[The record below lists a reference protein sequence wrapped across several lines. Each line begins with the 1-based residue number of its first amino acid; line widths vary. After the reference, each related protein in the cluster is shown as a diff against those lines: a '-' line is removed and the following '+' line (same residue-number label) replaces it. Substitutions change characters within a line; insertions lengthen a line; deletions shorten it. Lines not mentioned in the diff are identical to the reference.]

1 MMLRH
6 AFDPLFEP
14 RTLLVVGDRAI
25 PIAAMPPEILRGCLT
40 RVTCQFGQPIA
51 VPEVLEG
58 VTPGGRVDLALVCIA
73 PQRLAETLEQL
84 VGARPRALILLPHDV
99 VDPNPVFTR
108 ELCREWA
115 SLHDCVLLGPNAGLQ
130 RPHAGL
136 NLSQYPSIARSGRLA
151 LVAQSRGIA
160 SALMDWAEDVQL
172 GFSTVVAI
180 GEEAVTRLPQILE
193 YLATD
198 PRSDSIVLYLEDID
212 VGRAFMSALRAAAS
226 VKPVIV
232 LKVGRAQDSVLAD
245 ATFDAVLRRA
255 GAVRVRYFLQLFSA
269 LKVLGYA
276 RRPKGRR
283 LAIMSNA
290 SGPAQMALD
299 MVATGVPF
307 LKAELSAV
315 TRKVLGKLLEPGA
328 PLGNPVMTHQPMTA
342 GLMRVMLDALLEDIA
357 VDGVLV
363 LLTPDACADLGA
375 VTSELVQIAPRAR
388 KPVITCFMGD
398 AGMRPLRRQLDE
410 AGTPAFRTP
419 ESAAHAFGVLASYH
433 YNQQLLQ
440 QVQPPEPEGRAPD
453 LVAARKLISHVRG
466 QGRYALNDSEA
477 QALFALFDI
486 PIKFD
491 SDAQAHDALH
501 LVPMALVVDCDKRFG
516 PVIRFAAGGPAASL
530 LGPDEA
536 MDLPPLNR
544 YLARQLVKRSPL
556 WNRTLSAHI
565 TPDVHEALLVSLER
579 ISTLLCELPDVE
591 SLLVDPLYANRH
603 GLYAMGASIGLHL
616 QAKSENP
623 QSTGYLHMA
632 IHPYPYRWVQ
642 HLKFADA
649 RAWTLRPIR
658 PEDAQ
663 SLQEF
668 IRGLSD
674 RSRYMRFVSM
684 MRELTPRMVAR
695 YTQIDYHLELALV
708 ATTLIPN
715 PANRG
720 LPTDA
725 VIGLAHYLRHP
736 DARGA
741 EYALVIGDDWQR
753 QGLGAKLMRKLIDAA
768 TEQGLEYIDG
778 LVLAENKPMLTLMH
792 SLGFNNDPD
801 PEDSS
806 LRRVWLKLDQPFSK
820 N

>member
-1 MMLRH
+1 MLRH

-14 RTLLVVGDRAI
+14 RTLLVVGDRPI
-25 PIAAMPPEILRGCLT
+25 PIAHTQPEGLRGHFT
-40 RVTCQFGQPIA
+40 RVECQYGQPII

-58 VTPGGRVDLALVCIA
+58 VAPGARLDLALVCMA
-73 PQRLAETLEQL
+73 PQRLSETLMQL
-84 VGARPRALILLPHDV
+84 VRARPRAMILLPHDV
-99 VDPNPVFTR
+99 VDPYPERTR

-115 SLHDCVLLGPNAGLQ
+115 LLHDCALLGPNAGLQ

-136 NLSQYPSIARSGRLA
+136 NLSQYPNIARSGRLA

-160 SALMDWAEDVQL
+160 SALMDWAEDVHL
-172 GFSTVVAI
+172 GFSTAVAI

-198 PRSDSIVLYLEDID
+198 PRTDSIVLYLEEID

-226 VKPVIV
+226 VKPVVV
-232 LKVGRAQDSVLAD
+232 LKVGRAQDSALAD

-299 MVATGVPF
+299 MIATGVPF
-307 LKAELSAV
+307 LKAELSAP

-328 PLGNPVMTHQPMTA
+328 SPTNPVVTRQPMSA
-342 GLMRVMLDALLEDIA
+342 GLTRVMLDSLLEDTA

-363 LLTPDACADLGA
+363 LLTPDARADLGA
-375 VTSELVQIAPRAR
+375 VTTELALIAPHAR

-398 AGMRPLRRQLDE
+398 AGMRPLRRRLDE

-440 QVQPPEPEGRAPD
+440 QMQPPEPEGRLPD
-453 LVAARKLISHVRG
+453 LSAARKLISDVRAE
-466 QGRYALNDSEA
+466 GRYKLSDQEA
-477 QALFALFDI
+477 QTLFGIFDI
-486 PIKFD
+486 PIKL
-491 SDAQAHDALH
+491 SPEAESHDALH
-501 LVPMALVVDCDKRFG
+501 LVPMAITVECDRRFG
-516 PVIRFAAGGPAASL
+516 PVIRFSAGGPAASL

-544 YLARQLVKRSPL
+544 YLARQLVKRSQL
-556 WNRTLSAHI
+556 WQRSLASHV
-565 TPDVHEALLVSLER
+565 TPDVHESLLVALEKV
-579 ISTLLCELPDVE
+579 STLISELPDVE
-591 SLLVDPLYANRH
+591 ELRVDPLYANLH
-603 GLYAMGASIGLHL
+603 GLYAIRVSIGLHL
-616 QAKSENP
+616 QARQQNP
-623 QSTGYLHMA
+623 QSSGYPHMA

-642 HLKFADA
+642 HLQFSDA
-649 RAWTLRPIR
+649 REWTLRPIR

-663 SLQEF
+663 ALQEF

-695 YTQIDYHLELALV
+695 YTQIDYHRELALV
-708 ATTLIPN
+708 ATTSVPN

-725 VIGLAHYLRHP
+725 VIGLAHYLRHA
-736 DARGA
+736 DGRGA

-768 TEQGLEYIDG
+768 AEQGLEYIDG
-778 LVLAENKPMLTLMH
+778 LVLSENKPMLALMT
-792 SLGFNNDPD
+792 SLGFTNDPD
-801 PEDSS
+801 PEDPS
-806 LRRVWLKLDQPFSK
+806 LRRVWLKLQVTRPV

>member
-1 MMLRH
+1 MLRH
-6 AFDPLFEP
+6 VFDPLFEP
-14 RTLLVVGDRAI
+14 QTLLVVGDRPI
-25 PIAAMPPEILRGCLT
+25 PIAQAQPEGLRGHFT
-40 RVTCQFGQPIA
+40 RVECQYGEPIVVPGQ
-51 VPEVLEG
+51 LEG
-58 VTPGGRVDLALVCIA
+58 VALGARVDLALVCMA
-73 PQRLAETLEQL
+73 PQRLAETLMQL
-84 VGARPRALILLPHDV
+84 VRCRPRAMILLPHDV
-99 VDPNPVFTR
+99 VDPYPERTR

-115 SLHDCVLLGPNAGLQ
+115 QLHDCALLGPNAGVQ
-130 RPHAGL
+130 RPHAAL
-136 NLSQYPSIARSGRLA
+136 NLSQYPRIARNGRLA

-172 GFSTVVAI
+172 GFSTAVAL

-198 PRSDSIVLYLEDID
+198 ARTDSIVLYLEEINI
-212 VGRAFMSALRAAAS
+212 GRAFMSALRAAAS

-232 LKVGRAQDSVLAD
+232 LKVGRAQDSALAD

-307 LKAELSAV
+307 LKAELSPA

-328 PLGNPVMTHQPMTA
+328 SPTNPVVTKQPMSA
-342 GLMRVMLDALLEDIA
+342 GLTRVMLDSLLEDIA

-363 LLTPDACADLGA
+363 LLTPDARADLNA
-375 VTSELVQIAPRAR
+375 VATELAQIAPRAR

-398 AGMRPLRRQLDE
+398 AGMRPLRRRLDE

-440 QVQPPEPEGRAPD
+440 QMQPPEPEGRQPD
-453 LVAARKLISHVRG
+453 LSAARKLISLVRAA
-466 QGRYALNDSEA
+466 GRFKLTDAETQN
-477 QALFALFDI
+477 LFALFDI
-486 PIKFD
+486 PISLDPEAALHD
-491 SDAQAHDALH
+491 SLH
-501 LVPMALVVDCDKRFG
+501 LVPMAVSVACDRRFG
-516 PVIRFAAGGPAASL
+516 PVIRFSAGGPAATL

-544 YLARQLVKRSPL
+544 FLSRQLVKRSVL
-556 WNRTLSAHI
+556 WQRTLASHV
-565 TPDVHEALLVSLER
+565 TPDVHEALLVSLEK
-579 ISTLLCELPDVE
+579 ISILISELPDIDE
-591 SLLVDPLYANRH
+591 LRVDPMYANH
-603 GLYAMGASIGLHL
+603 LGLYATQISIGLHL
-616 QAKSENP
+616 HARPENP
-623 QSTGYLHMA
+623 QASGYPHMA

-642 HLKFADA
+642 HLKFPDE

-663 SLQEF
+663 ALQEF

-695 YTQIDYHLELALV
+695 YTQIDYHRELALV
-708 ATTLIPN
+708 ATTSVPN
-715 PANRG
+715 AANRG

-725 VIGLAHYLRHP
+725 VIGLAHYLRNA
-736 DARGA
+736 DGRGA
-741 EYALVIGDDWQR
+741 EYALVIGDDWHR
-753 QGLGAKLMRKLIDAA
+753 QGLGGQLMRKLIDAA

-778 LVLAENKPMLTLMH
+778 LVLAENKPMLALMT
-792 SLGFNNDPD
+792 SLGFTNDPD
-801 PEDSS
+801 PEDPS
-806 LRRVWLKLDQPFSK
+806 LRRVWLKLASPALE

>member
-1 MMLRH
+1 MLRH

-14 RTLLVVGDRAI
+14 RTLLVVGDRPI
-25 PIAAMPPEILRGCLT
+25 PIAHTQPEGLRGHFT
-40 RVTCQFGQPIA
+40 RVECQYGQPII

-58 VTPGGRVDLALVCIA
+58 VAPGARLDLALVCMA
-73 PQRLAETLEQL
+73 PQRLSETLMQL
-84 VGARPRALILLPHDV
+84 VRARPRAMILLPHDV
-99 VDPNPVFTR
+99 VDPYPERTR

-115 SLHDCVLLGPNAGLQ
+115 LLHDCALLGPNAGVQ

-136 NLSQYPSIARSGRLA
+136 NLSQYPNIARSGRLA

-160 SALMDWAEDVQL
+160 SALMDWAEDVHL
-172 GFSTVVAI
+172 GFSTAVAI

-198 PRSDSIVLYLEDID
+198 PRTDSIVLYLEEID

-226 VKPVIV
+226 VKPVVV
-232 LKVGRAQDSVLAD
+232 LKVGRAQDSALAD

-299 MVATGVPF
+299 MIATGVPF
-307 LKAELSAV
+307 LKAELSAP

-328 PLGNPVMTHQPMTA
+328 SPTNPVVTRQPMSA
-342 GLMRVMLDALLEDIA
+342 GLTRVMLDSLLEDTA

-363 LLTPDACADLGA
+363 LLTPDARADLGA
-375 VTSELVQIAPRAR
+375 VTTELALIAPHAR

-398 AGMRPLRRQLDE
+398 AGMRPLRRRLDE

-440 QVQPPEPEGRAPD
+440 QMQPPEPEGRLPD
-453 LVAARKLISHVRG
+453 LSAARKLISDVRAE
-466 QGRYALNDSEA
+466 GRYKLSDQEA
-477 QALFALFDI
+477 QTLFGIFDI
-486 PIKFD
+486 PIKL
-491 SDAQAHDALH
+491 SPEAESHDALH
-501 LVPMALVVDCDKRFG
+501 LVPMAITVECDRRFG
-516 PVIRFAAGGPAASL
+516 PVIRFSAGGPAASL

-544 YLARQLVKRSPL
+544 YLARQLVKRSQL
-556 WNRTLSAHI
+556 WQRSLASHV
-565 TPDVHEALLVSLER
+565 TPDVHESLLVALEKV
-579 ISTLLCELPDVE
+579 STLISELPDVE
-591 SLLVDPLYANRH
+591 ELRVDPLYANLH
-603 GLYAMGASIGLHL
+603 GLYAIRVSIGLHL
-616 QAKSENP
+616 QARQQNP
-623 QSTGYLHMA
+623 QSSGYPHMA

-642 HLKFADA
+642 HLQFSDA
-649 RAWTLRPIR
+649 REWTLRPIR

-663 SLQEF
+663 ALQEF

-695 YTQIDYHLELALV
+695 YTQIDYHRELALV
-708 ATTLIPN
+708 ATTSVPN

-725 VIGLAHYLRHP
+725 VIGLAHYLRHA
-736 DARGA
+736 DGRGA

-753 QGLGAKLMRKLIDAA
+753 QGLGKKLMRKLIDAA

-778 LVLAENKPMLTLMH
+778 LVLSENKPMLALMT
-792 SLGFNNDPD
+792 SLGFTNDPD
-801 PEDSS
+801 PEDPS
-806 LRRVWLKLDQPFSK
+806 LRRVWLKLQVTRPV

>member
-1 MMLRH
+1 MLRH

-14 RTLLVVGDRAI
+14 RTLLVVGDRPI
-25 PIAAMPPEILRGCLT
+25 PIAHTQPEGLRGHFT
-40 RVTCQFGQPIA
+40 RVECQYGQPII

-58 VTPGGRVDLALVCIA
+58 VAPGARLDLALVCMA
-73 PQRLAETLEQL
+73 PQRLSETLMQL
-84 VGARPRALILLPHDV
+84 VRARPRAMILLPHDV
-99 VDPNPVFTR
+99 VDPYPERTR

-115 SLHDCVLLGPNAGLQ
+115 LLHDCALLGPNAGVQ

-136 NLSQYPSIARSGRLA
+136 NLSQYPNIARSGRLA

-160 SALMDWAEDVQL
+160 SALMDWAEDVHL
-172 GFSTVVAI
+172 GFSTAVAI

-198 PRSDSIVLYLEDID
+198 PRTDSIVLYLEEID

-226 VKPVIV
+226 VKPVVV
-232 LKVGRAQDSVLAD
+232 LKVGRAQDSALAD

-299 MVATGVPF
+299 MIATGVPF
-307 LKAELSAV
+307 LKAELSAP

-328 PLGNPVMTHQPMTA
+328 SPTNPVITRQPMSA
-342 GLMRVMLDALLEDIA
+342 GLTRVMLDSLLEDTA

-363 LLTPDACADLGA
+363 LLTPDARADLGA
-375 VTSELVQIAPRAR
+375 VTTELALIAPHAR

-398 AGMRPLRRQLDE
+398 AGMRPLRRRLDE

-440 QVQPPEPEGRAPD
+440 QMQPPEPEGRLPD
-453 LVAARKLISHVRG
+453 LSAARKLISDVRAE
-466 QGRYALNDSEA
+466 GRYKLSDQEA
-477 QALFALFDI
+477 QTLFGIFDI
-486 PIKFD
+486 PIKL
-491 SDAQAHDALH
+491 SPEAESHDALH
-501 LVPMALVVDCDKRFG
+501 LVPMAITVECDRRFG
-516 PVIRFAAGGPAASL
+516 PVIRFSAGGPAASL

-544 YLARQLVKRSPL
+544 YLARQLVKRSQL
-556 WNRTLSAHI
+556 WQRSLASHV
-565 TPDVHEALLVSLER
+565 TPDVHESLLVALEKV
-579 ISTLLCELPDVE
+579 STLISELPDVE
-591 SLLVDPLYANRH
+591 ELRVDPLYANLH
-603 GLYAMGASIGLHL
+603 GLYAIRVSIGLHL
-616 QAKSENP
+616 QARQQNP
-623 QSTGYLHMA
+623 QSSGYPHMA

-642 HLKFADA
+642 HLQFSDA
-649 RAWTLRPIR
+649 REWTLRPIR

-663 SLQEF
+663 ALQEF

-695 YTQIDYHLELALV
+695 YTQIDYHRELALV
-708 ATTLIPN
+708 ATTSVPN

-725 VIGLAHYLRHP
+725 VIGLAHYLRHA
-736 DARGA
+736 DGRGA

-768 TEQGLEYIDG
+768 AEQGLEYIDG
-778 LVLAENKPMLTLMH
+778 LVLSENKPMLALMT
-792 SLGFNNDPD
+792 SLGFTNDPD
-801 PEDSS
+801 PEDPS
-806 LRRVWLKLDQPFSK
+806 LRRVWLKLQVTRPV

>member
-1 MMLRH
+1 MLRH

-14 RTLLVVGDRAI
+14 RTLLVVGDRPI
-25 PIAAMPPEILRGCLT
+25 PIAATPPETLRGRLT
-40 RVTCQFGQPIA
+40 LVSCQYGQPIV
-51 VPEVLEG
+51 VPEVLAG
-58 VTPGGRVDLALVCIA
+58 VAPGARIDLVLVCIA
-73 PQRLAETLEQL
+73 PQRLAETLTQL
-84 VGARPRALILLPHDV
+84 VRARPRALILLPHDV
-99 VDPNPVFTR
+99 VDPNPAFTR
-108 ELCREWA
+108 ALCREWA
-115 SLHDCVLLGPNAGLQ
+115 LLHDCVLLGPNAGLQ

-136 NLSQYPSIARSGRLA
+136 NLSQYPNIARKGRLA
-151 LVAQSRGIA
+151 FVAQSRGIA
-160 SALMDWAEDVQL
+160 SALMDWAEDQQL
-172 GFSTVVAI
+172 GFSTVMAI
-180 GEEAVTRLPQILE
+180 GEEAVTRLPQILD

-198 PRSDSIVLYLEDID
+198 PRSDSIVLYLEEID

-232 LKVGRAQDSVLAD
+232 LKVGRAQDSALAD
-245 ATFDAVLRRA
+245 ARFDAVLRRA

-283 LAIMSNA
+283 LAILSNA
-290 SGPAQMALD
+290 RGPAQMALD
-299 MVATGVPF
+299 MVTTGVPF

-315 TRKVLGKLLEPGA
+315 TRKVLSQLLEPGA
-328 PLGNPVMTHQPMTA
+328 SSGNPVMTQQPMTA
-342 GLMRVMLDALLEDIA
+342 ALMRVMLGALLEDIA

-363 LLTPDACADLGA
+363 LLTPDARADLVA
-375 VTSELVQIAPRAR
+375 VASELAQIAPRAR
-388 KPVITCFMGD
+388 KPVMTCLMGD
-398 AGMRPLRRQLDE
+398 AGMRPLRRQLDK

-419 ESAAHAFGVLASYH
+419 ESAAHAFGVLATYH

-440 QVQPPEPEGRAPD
+440 QMQPPEPEGRLPD
-453 LVAARKLISHVRG
+453 LVAARKLISLVRA
-466 QGRYALNDSEA
+466 QGRLKLNESES
-477 QALFALFDI
+477 QDLFALFDI

-491 SDAQAHDALH
+491 SDAQVHDALH
-501 LVPMALVVDCDKRFG
+501 LVPMALVVECDRRFG

-556 WNRTLSAHI
+556 WNRSLSAHI
-565 TPDVHEALLVSLER
+565 TPDVHEALLGSLEK
-579 ISTLLCELPDVE
+579 ISALICELPDIE
-591 SLLVDPLYANRH
+591 TLLVDPMYANQH
-603 GLYAMGASIGLHL
+603 GLYALGASIGLHPE
-616 QAKSENP
+616 AKTENP
-623 QSTGYLHMA
+623 QSSGYLHMA

-649 RAWTLRPIR
+649 RGWTLRPIR
-658 PEDAQ
+658 PEDALA
-663 SLQEF
+663 LQEF

-684 MRELTPRMVAR
+684 MRELTPHMIAR

-708 ATTLIPN
+708 ATTLVPN
-715 PANRG
+715 AANRG

-736 DARGA
+736 DGRGA

-753 QGLGAKLMRKLIDAA
+753 QGLGVMLMRKLIDAA

-778 LVLAENKPMLTLMH
+778 LVLAENKPMLTLMR

-801 PEDSS
+801 PEDAS
-806 LRRVWLKLDQPFSK
+806 LRRVWLTLGNPSSV

>member
-1 MMLRH
+1 MLRH

-14 RTLLVVGDRAI
+14 RTLLVLGDRPI
-25 PIAAMPPEILRGCLT
+25 PIAREQPETLLGHMT
-40 RVTCQFGQPIA
+40 RVECQYGQPIV
-51 VPEVLEG
+51 VPEQLAG
-58 VTPGGRVDLALVCIA
+58 VEPGARIDLVLVCIA
-73 PQRLAETLEQL
+73 PQRLAETLMQL
-84 VGARPRALILLPHDV
+84 VRARPRALILLPHDV
-99 VDPNPVFTR
+99 VDPSPERTR

-115 SLHDCVLLGPNAGLQ
+115 LLHDCALLGPNAGLQ

-136 NLSQYPSIARSGRLA
+136 NLSQYPKIARNGRLA

-172 GFSTVVAI
+172 GFSTAVAI
-180 GEEAVTRLPQILE
+180 GDEAVTRLPQILE

-198 PRSDSIVLYLEDID
+198 PRTDSIVLYLEEIE

-232 LKVGRAQDSVLAD
+232 LKVGRAQDSALAD
-245 ATFDAVLRRA
+245 ASFDAVLRRA

-315 TRKVLGKLLEPGA
+315 TRKVLGKLLEPGSS
-328 PLGNPVMTHQPMTA
+328 PSNPVITRQPMSA
-342 GLMRVMLDALLEDIA
+342 GLTRIMLDSLLEDTA

-363 LLTPDACADLGA
+363 LLTPDARADLNA
-375 VTSELVQIAPRAR
+375 VTTELAQIAPRAR

-398 AGMRPLRRQLDE
+398 AGMRPLRRRLDE

-440 QVQPPEPEGRAPD
+440 QMQPPEPEGRLPD
-453 LVAARKLISHVRG
+453 LQAARKLIAIVRAE
-466 QGRYALNDSEA
+466 GRFKLNDTES

-491 SDAQAHDALH
+491 VDAQAHDALH
-501 LVPMALVVDCDKRFG
+501 LVPMALGVECDRRFG
-516 PVIRFAAGGPAASL
+516 PVIRFSAGGPAASL

-544 YLARQLVKRSPL
+544 YLARQLVKRSQL
-556 WNRTLSAHI
+556 WQRTLASHI
-565 TPDVHEALLVSLER
+565 TPDVHEALLVSLEK
-579 ISTLLCELPDVE
+579 ISTLVSELPDVE
-591 SLLVDPLYANRH
+591 GLHVDPLYANHH
-603 GLYAMGASIGLHL
+603 GLYAMGVSIGLHL
-616 QAKSENP
+616 QARSENP
-623 QSTGYLHMA
+623 QSRGYPHMA

-658 PEDAQ
+658 PEDALA
-663 SLQEF
+663 LQEF

-695 YTQIDYHLELALV
+695 YTQIDYHRELALV
-708 ATTLIPN
+708 ATTRVPN

-725 VIGLAHYLRHP
+725 VIGLAHYLRNP
-736 DARGA
+736 DGRGA

-753 QGLGAKLMRKLIDAA
+753 QGLGGKLMRKLIDAA

-778 LVLAENKPMLTLMH
+778 LVLSENKPMLTLMT
-792 SLGFNNDPD
+792 SLGFTNDPD
-801 PEDSS
+801 TEDPS
-806 LRRVWLKLDQPFSK
+806 LRRVWLRLDNRSLA

>member
-1 MMLRH
+1 MLRH
-6 AFDPLFEP
+6 VFDPLFEP
-14 RTLLVVGDRAI
+14 RTVLVVADRPI
-25 PIAAMPPEILRGCLT
+25 PIARAQPESLRGHLT
-40 RVTCQFGQPIA
+40 LVECQYGQPIV
-51 VPEVLEG
+51 VPERLAG
-58 VTPGGRVDLALVCIA
+58 VEPGARIDLALVCMA
-73 PQRLAETLEQL
+73 AQRLAETLRQL
-84 VGARPRALILLPHDV
+84 VAARPRALILLPHDE
-99 VDPNPVFTR
+99 VDPSPEQTR

-115 SLHDCVLLGPNAGLQ
+115 QLHDCALLGPNAGLQ

-136 NLSQYPSIARSGRLA
+136 NLSQYPNIAREGRLA

-172 GFSTVVAI
+172 GFSTAVAI

-198 PRSDSIVLYLEDID
+198 PHTDSIVLYLEEIE
-212 VGRAFMSALRAAAS
+212 VGREFMSALRAAAS

-232 LKVGRAQDSVLAD
+232 LKVGRAQDSALAD

-307 LKAELSAV
+307 LKAELSPS
-315 TRKVLGKLLEPGA
+315 TRQVLGKLLEPGA
-328 PLGNPVMTHQPMTA
+328 SPSNPVITRQPMTA
-342 GLMRVMLDALLEDIA
+342 GLARIMLDSLLEDSA

-363 LLTPDACADLGA
+363 LLTPDARADLSA
-375 VTSELVQIAPRAR
+375 VTTELAQIAPHAR

-398 AGMRPLRRQLDE
+398 AGMRPLRRRLDE

-440 QVQPPEPEGRAPD
+440 QMQPPEPEGRLPD
-453 LVAARKLISHVRG
+453 LVAARTLIARVRAD
-466 QGRYALNDSEA
+466 GRFKLNDIES

-491 SDAQAHDALH
+491 ADAQAHDALH
-501 LVPMALVVDCDKRFG
+501 LVPMALGVECDRRFG
-516 PVIRFAAGGPAASL
+516 PVIRFSAGGPAASL

-544 YLARQLVKRSPL
+544 FLARQLVKRSEL
-556 WNRTLSAHI
+556 WKRTLAAHI
-565 TPDVHEALLVSLER
+565 NSDVHEALLVSLEK
-579 ISTLLCELPDVE
+579 ISSLISELPDVE
-591 SLLVDPLYANRH
+591 ALLIDPLYANHH
-603 GLYAMGASIGLHL
+603 GLYAIQASIGLHL
-616 QAKSENP
+616 LARPANP
-623 QSTGYLHMA
+623 QSSGYPHMA
-632 IHPYPYRWVQ
+632 IHPYPYRWVE
-642 HLKFADA
+642 HLTFADA

-658 PEDAQ
+658 PEDALA
-663 SLQEF
+663 LQEF

-695 YTQIDYHLELALV
+695 YTQIDYHRELALV
-708 ATTLIPN
+708 ATTRVPN

-725 VIGLAHYLRHP
+725 VIGLAHYLRNP
-736 DARGA
+736 DGRGA

-778 LVLAENKPMLTLMH
+778 LVLAENKPMLTLMT
-792 SLGFNNDPD
+792 SLGFTNDPD

-806 LRRVWLKLDQPFSK
+806 MRRVWLTLEKSSLI

>member
-1 MMLRH
+1 MLRH

-14 RTLLVVGDRAI
+14 RTLLVVGDRPI
-25 PIAAMPPEILRGCLT
+25 PIAHTQPEGLRGHFT
-40 RVTCQFGQPIA
+40 RVECQYGQPII

-58 VTPGGRVDLALVCIA
+58 VAPGARLDLALVCMA
-73 PQRLAETLEQL
+73 PQRLSETLMQL
-84 VGARPRALILLPHDV
+84 VRARPRAMILLPHDV
-99 VDPNPVFTR
+99 VDPYPERTR

-115 SLHDCVLLGPNAGLQ
+115 LLHDCALLGPNAGLQ

-136 NLSQYPSIARSGRLA
+136 NLSQYPNIARSGRLA

-160 SALMDWAEDVQL
+160 SALMDWAEDVHL
-172 GFSTVVAI
+172 GFSTAVAI

-198 PRSDSIVLYLEDID
+198 PRTDSIVLYLEEID

-226 VKPVIV
+226 VKPVVV
-232 LKVGRAQDSVLAD
+232 LKVGRAQDSALAD

-299 MVATGVPF
+299 MIATGVPF
-307 LKAELSAV
+307 LKAELSAP

-328 PLGNPVMTHQPMTA
+328 SPTNPVVTRQPMSA
-342 GLMRVMLDALLEDIA
+342 GLTRGMLDSLLEDTA

-363 LLTPDACADLGA
+363 LLTPDARADLGA
-375 VTSELVQIAPRAR
+375 VTTELALIAPHAR

-398 AGMRPLRRQLDE
+398 AGMRPLRRRLDE

-440 QVQPPEPEGRAPD
+440 QMQPPEPEGRLPD
-453 LVAARKLISHVRG
+453 LSAARKLISDVRAE
-466 QGRYALNDSEA
+466 GRYKLSDQEA
-477 QALFALFDI
+477 QTLFGIFDI
-486 PIKFD
+486 PIKL
-491 SDAQAHDALH
+491 SPEAESHDALH
-501 LVPMALVVDCDKRFG
+501 LVPMAITVECDRRFG
-516 PVIRFAAGGPAASL
+516 PVIRFSAGGPAASL

-544 YLARQLVKRSPL
+544 YLARQLVKRSQL
-556 WNRTLSAHI
+556 WQRSLASHV
-565 TPDVHEALLVSLER
+565 TPDVHESLLVALEKV
-579 ISTLLCELPDVE
+579 STLISELPDVE
-591 SLLVDPLYANRH
+591 ELRVDPLYANLH
-603 GLYAMGASIGLHL
+603 GLYAIRVSIGLHL
-616 QAKSENP
+616 QARQQNP
-623 QSTGYLHMA
+623 QSSGYPHMA

-642 HLKFADA
+642 HLQFSDA
-649 RAWTLRPIR
+649 REWTLRPIR

-663 SLQEF
+663 ALQEF

-695 YTQIDYHLELALV
+695 YTQIDYHRELALV
-708 ATTLIPN
+708 ATTSVPN

-725 VIGLAHYLRHP
+725 VIGLAHYLRHA
-736 DARGA
+736 DGRGA

-753 QGLGAKLMRKLIDAA
+753 QGLGKKLMRKLIDAA

-778 LVLAENKPMLTLMH
+778 LVLSENKPMLALMT
-792 SLGFNNDPD
+792 SLGFTNDPD
-801 PEDSS
+801 PEDPS
-806 LRRVWLKLDQPFSK
+806 LRRVWLKLQVTRPV

>member
-1 MMLRH
+1 MLRH
-6 AFDPLFEP
+6 VFDPLFEP
-14 RTLLVVGDRAI
+14 RTLLVVGDRPI
-25 PIAAMPPEILRGCLT
+25 PIALTPPEILRGCLT
-40 RVTCQFGQPIA
+40 LVACQYGQPIM
-51 VPEVLEG
+51 VPEVLAG
-58 VTPGGRVDLALVCIA
+58 VTPGARVDLALVCIA
-73 PQRLAETLEQL
+73 PQRLVETLMQL
-84 VGARPRALILLPHDV
+84 VRVRPRALILLPHDA
-99 VDPNPVFTR
+99 VDPNPVLTR

-115 SLHDCVLLGPNAGLQ
+115 LLHDCALLGPNAGLQ
-130 RPHAGL
+130 RPHTGL
-136 NLSQYPSIARSGRLA
+136 NLSQYPTIASKGRLA

-180 GEEAVTRLPQILE
+180 GEEAVTRLPQILA

-198 PRSDSIVLYLEDID
+198 PRSDSIVLYLEEID
-212 VGRAFMSALRAAAS
+212 VGRTFMSALRAAAS

-232 LKVGRAQDSVLAD
+232 LKVGRAQDSALAD
-245 ATFDAVLRRA
+245 ASFDAVLRRA

-283 LAIMSNA
+283 LALMSNA
-290 SGPAQMALD
+290 NGPAQMALD
-299 MVATGVPF
+299 MIGTGVPF
-307 LKAELSAV
+307 LKAELSAT
-315 TRKVLGKLLEPGA
+315 TRKVLEKLLEPGA
-328 PLGNPVMTHQPMTA
+328 PPGNPVVTQQPMTA
-342 GLMRVMLDALLEDIA
+342 VLARVILEALLEDTA

-363 LLTPDACADLGA
+363 LLTPDARADLGVVA
-375 VTSELVQIAPRAR
+375 SELAQIAPQAR
-388 KPVITCFMGD
+388 KPVMTCFMGD

-440 QVQPPEPEGRAPD
+440 QMQPPEPEGRLPD
-453 LVAARKLISHVRG
+453 LVAARKLIAMVRA
-466 QGRYALNDSEA
+466 QGRIELNDTES
-477 QALFALFDI
+477 QALFALFDV

-501 LVPMALVVDCDKRFG
+501 HVPLALAVESDRRFG
-516 PVIRFAAGGPAASL
+516 PVICFAAGGPAAGL
-530 LGPDEA
+530 MGLDGA

-556 WNRTLSAHI
+556 WRRTLSLHI
-565 TPDVHEALLVSLER
+565 TPDVHEALLVSLEK
-579 ISTLLCELPDVE
+579 ISTLVCELPDVE
-591 SLLVDPLYANRH
+591 TLRVDPLYANRH
-603 GLYAMGASIGLHL
+603 GLYAMGASVGLHL
-616 QAKSENP
+616 EARSENP
-623 QSTGYLHMA
+623 QSSGYLHMA

-642 HLKFADA
+642 HLRFADA
-649 RAWTLRPIR
+649 HAWTLRPIR

-663 SLQEF
+663 ALQEF
-668 IRGLSD
+668 IRGLSN

-684 MRELTPRMVAR
+684 MRELTPRMIAR

-708 ATTLIPN
+708 ATTLVPN

-736 DARGA
+736 DGRGA
-741 EYALVIGDDWQR
+741 EYALVIGDNWQR
-753 QGLGAKLMRKLIDAA
+753 QGLGVKLMGKLIDAA

-778 LVLAENKPMLTLMH
+778 LVLAENKPMLALMI
-792 SLGFNNDPD
+792 SLGFTNDPD
-801 PEDSS
+801 PDDLS
-806 LRRVWLKLDQPFSK
+806 LRRVWLKLGNPMGT

>member
-1 MMLRH
+1 MLRH

-14 RTLLVVGDRAI
+14 RTLLVVGDRPI
-25 PIAAMPPEILRGCLT
+25 PIAHTQPEGLRGHFT
-40 RVTCQFGQPIA
+40 RVECQYGQPII

-58 VTPGGRVDLALVCIA
+58 VAPGARLDLALVCMA
-73 PQRLAETLEQL
+73 PQRLSETLMQL
-84 VGARPRALILLPHDV
+84 VRARPRAMILLPHDV
-99 VDPNPVFTR
+99 VDPYPERTR

-115 SLHDCVLLGPNAGLQ
+115 LLHDCALLGPNAGLQ

-136 NLSQYPSIARSGRLA
+136 NLSQYPNIARSGRLA

-160 SALMDWAEDVQL
+160 SALMDWAEDVHL
-172 GFSTVVAI
+172 GFSTAVAI

-198 PRSDSIVLYLEDID
+198 PRTDSIVLYLEEID

-226 VKPVIV
+226 VKPVVV
-232 LKVGRAQDSVLAD
+232 LKVGRAQDSALAD

-299 MVATGVPF
+299 MIATGVPF
-307 LKAELSAV
+307 LKAELSAP

-328 PLGNPVMTHQPMTA
+328 SPTNPVVTRQPMSA
-342 GLMRVMLDALLEDIA
+342 GLTRVMLDSLLEDTA

-363 LLTPDACADLGA
+363 LLTPDARADLGA
-375 VTSELVQIAPRAR
+375 VTTELALIAPHAR

-398 AGMRPLRRQLDE
+398 AGMRPLRRRLDE

-440 QVQPPEPEGRAPD
+440 QMQPPEPEGRLPD
-453 LVAARKLISHVRG
+453 LSAARKLISDVRAE
-466 QGRYALNDSEA
+466 GRYKLSDQEA
-477 QALFALFDI
+477 QTLFGIFDI
-486 PIKFD
+486 PIKL
-491 SDAQAHDALH
+491 SPEAESHDALH
-501 LVPMALVVDCDKRFG
+501 LVPMAITVECDRRFG
-516 PVIRFAAGGPAASL
+516 PVIRFSAGGPAASL

-544 YLARQLVKRSPL
+544 YLARQLVKRSQL
-556 WNRTLSAHI
+556 WQRSLASHV
-565 TPDVHEALLVSLER
+565 TPDVHESLLVALEKV
-579 ISTLLCELPDVE
+579 STLISELPDVE
-591 SLLVDPLYANRH
+591 ELRVDPLYANLH
-603 GLYAMGASIGLHL
+603 GLYAIRVSIGLHL
-616 QAKSENP
+616 QARQQNP
-623 QSTGYLHMA
+623 QSSGYPHMA

-642 HLKFADA
+642 HLQFSDA
-649 RAWTLRPIR
+649 REWTLRPIR

-663 SLQEF
+663 ALQEF

-695 YTQIDYHLELALV
+695 YTQIDYHRELALV
-708 ATTLIPN
+708 ATTSVPN

-725 VIGLAHYLRHP
+725 VIGLAHYLRHA
-736 DARGA
+736 DGRGA

-753 QGLGAKLMRKLIDAA
+753 QGLGKKLMRKLIDAA

-778 LVLAENKPMLTLMH
+778 LVLSENKPMLALMT
-792 SLGFNNDPD
+792 SLGFTNDPD
-801 PEDSS
+801 PEDPS
-806 LRRVWLKLDQPFSK
+806 LRRVWLKLQVTRPV

>member
-1 MMLRH
+1 MLRH

-14 RTLLVVGDRAI
+14 RTLLVVGDRPI
-25 PIAAMPPEILRGCLT
+25 PIAHAQPVGLLGHFT
-40 RVTCQFGQPIA
+40 RVECQYGQPIV
-51 VPEVLEG
+51 VPSVLNG
-58 VTPGGRVDLALVCIA
+58 VAAGARVDLALICMA
-73 PQRLAETLEQL
+73 PQRLAETLMQI
-84 VGARPRALILLPHDV
+84 VHARPRALILLPHDV
-99 VDPNPVFTR
+99 VDPYPERTR

-115 SLHDCVLLGPNAGLQ
+115 QLHDCALLGPNAGVQ

-172 GFSTVVAI
+172 GFSTAVAL

-198 PRSDSIVLYLEDID
+198 PRTDSIVLYLEDID

-226 VKPVIV
+226 VKPVVV
-232 LKVGRAQDSVLAD
+232 LKVGRAQDSAEAD

-307 LKAELSAV
+307 LKAELSAPA
-315 TRKVLGKLLEPGA
+315 RKVLGKLLEPGA
-328 PLGNPVMTHQPMTA
+328 SSTNPVITQQPMTA
-342 GLMRVMLDALLEDIA
+342 GLARVMLDALLEDTA

-363 LLTPDACADLGA
+363 LLTPDARADLSA
-375 VTSELVQIAPRAR
+375 VTTELAQIAPRAR

-398 AGMRPLRRQLDE
+398 AGMRPLRRRLDE

-440 QVQPPEPEGRAPD
+440 QMQPPEPEGHAPD
-453 LVAARKLISHVRG
+453 LVAARKIISDLRA
-466 QGRYALNDSEA
+466 QGRFKLSDAEA
-477 QALFALFDI
+477 QTLFELFDI
-486 PIKFD
+486 PIKLGPEAE
-491 SDAQAHDALH
+491 SHDALH
-501 LVPMALVVDCDKRFG
+501 LVPMALSVACDRRFG
-516 PVIRFAAGGPAASL
+516 PVIRFSAGGPAASM

-544 YLARQLVKRSPL
+544 YLARQLVKRSQL
-556 WNRTLSAHI
+556 WSRTLADHVSA
-565 TPDVHEALLVSLER
+565 DVHESLLVSLEK
-579 ISTLLCELPDVE
+579 ISTLISELPDIE
-591 SLLVDPLYANRH
+591 ALRVDPLFANHH
-603 GLYAMGASIGLHL
+603 GLYAIRVSIDLHL
-616 QAKSENP
+616 QARPPNP
-623 QSTGYLHMA
+623 QATGYPHMA

-642 HLKFADA
+642 HLKFADE
-649 RAWTLRPIR
+649 RDWTLRPIR
-658 PEDAQ
+658 PEDALA
-663 SLQEF
+663 LQEF

-695 YTQIDYHLELALV
+695 YTQIDYHRELALV
-708 ATTLIPN
+708 ATTSLPN

-720 LPTDA
+720 LPADV
-725 VIGLAHYLRHP
+725 VIGLAHYLRNA
-736 DARGA
+736 DGRGA

-753 QGLGAKLMRKLIDAA
+753 QGLGVKLMRKLIDAA
-768 TEQGLEYIDG
+768 SEQGLEYIDG
-778 LVLAENKPMLTLMH
+778 LVLAENKPMLALMTR
-792 SLGFNNDPD
+792 LGFTNDPD
-801 PEDSS
+801 PEDPS
-806 LRRVWLKLDQPFSK
+806 LRRVWLTLPPQSES
-820 N
+820 